1 MVLND
6 PVANV
11 LSHIQN
17 YEKIGRKEIVLNH
30 SSKVIKELLR
40 VLNENSYIGS
50 SEVIESNRGEKLRL
64 NLLNHINKCGVIKPR
79 FSVKKDEY
87 DKFEKRF
94 LPAKGFGIL
103 ILSTS
108 QGIMT
113 NDEAKDKG
121 IGGRLLAY
129 CY

>member
-6 PVANV
+6 PIANI
-11 LSHIQN
+11 LSHILN
-17 YEKIGRKEIVLNH
+17 YEKSGKKEITLNH
-30 SSKVIKELLR
+30 SSKVIREVLR
-40 VLNENSYIGS
+40 VMNDNSYIGA
-50 SEVIESNRGEKLRL
+50 SEEIDNGKGGIIKL
-64 NLLNHINKCGVIKPR
+64 NLLNIINKCGVIKPN
-79 FSVKKDEY
+79 FQIKKSEF

-103 ILSTS
+103 IISTS

-113 NDEAKDKG
+113 NDQAKEKG
-121 IGGRLLAY
+121 IGGKLLAY